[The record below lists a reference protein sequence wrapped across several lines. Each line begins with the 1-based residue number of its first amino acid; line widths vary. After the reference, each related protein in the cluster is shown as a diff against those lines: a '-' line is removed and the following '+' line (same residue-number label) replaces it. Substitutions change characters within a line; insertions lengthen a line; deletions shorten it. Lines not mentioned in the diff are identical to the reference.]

1 MEKKKV
7 GKMKNKKTIASVAV
21 LVILSALAV
30 YYYNKNQHSS
40 IAENPFTQFAIT
52 DTSSVT
58 KIFIA
63 DNQGNTALLERPQQ
77 GRLWTLNKRYK
88 AREDAMKNL
97 LQVVNRIK
105 VRGNVSSKSR
115 DNMMKVL
122 GSSAKK
128 VEIYVNG
135 ENEPSKIYYVGPNTQ
150 DHTGTIMLLEIPD
163 EGKSPEPYICHMEGF
178 TGFLNPRFFAEEMEW
193 RYTGIFDHPK
203 LDIAKIE
210 VQHSIPEYS
219 FDIKYNGGNQIALLH
234 NQQNIEKFDS
244 VKVKD
249 FLLSF
254 KKVHIESYRTF
265 LKPEVEDSIRKI
277 KPIVRINVLSTAGKK
292 ETVALFLK
300 RGKEGGVD
308 ANGNPSPWD
317 AEYFW
322 AMNDKGEIGLAQRY
336 VFDPITLPFQA
347 FLK

>member
-1 MEKKKV
+1 
-7 GKMKNKKTIASVAV
+7 MKNKKTIASVAV

-88 AREDAMKNL
+88 AREDALKNL

-300 RGKEGGVD
+300 RGKVGGVD

>member
-1 MEKKKV
+1 
-7 GKMKNKKTIASVAV
+7 MKNKKTIGSIAV
-21 LVILSALAV
+21 LLILSALAV

-63 DNQGNTALLERPQQ
+63 DNQGNTALLERPEQ

-88 AREDAMKNL
+88 AREDALKNL

-122 GSSAKK
+122 ASSAKK
-128 VEIYVNG
+128 VEIYTNG
-135 ENEPSKIYYVGPNTQ
+135 ENEPSKIYYIGPNTQ
-150 DHTGTIMLLEIPD
+150 DHTGTIMLLEIPE

-277 KPIVRINVLSTAGKK
+277 KPIVRINVLSTKGKK

-308 ANGNPSPWD
+308 ANGQPTPWD

-336 VFDPITLPFQA
+336 VFDPITLPFQE
-347 FLK
+347 FLKQ

>member
-21 LVILSALAV
+21 LIILSALAV

-88 AREDAMKNL
+88 AREDALKNL

-347 FLK
+347 FIK

>member
-1 MEKKKV
+1 
-7 GKMKNKKTIASVAV
+7 MKNKKTIASVAV
-21 LVILSALAV
+21 LIILSALAV

-88 AREDAMKNL
+88 AREDALKNL

-347 FLK
+347 FIK

>member
-1 MEKKKV
+1 
-7 GKMKNKKTIASVAV
+7 MKNKKTIASVAV